1 MFCLASQ
8 LSAKRIPLG
17 TYHSVFA
24 SLFGEARVTVP
35 GKRTSTGALKSSS
48 TVDMNVPRD
57 KETALYYLTA
67 HSECDPKGKGVE
79 TLMFSYILDDKNV
92 LDAFVAN
99 AKIVET
105 YEERRKFL
113 ADLKKNGV
121 MKTPQLAGIDPKLLP
136 PDFR

>member
-1 MFCLASQ
+1 
-8 LSAKRIPLG
+8 
-17 TYHSVFA
+17 
-24 SLFGEARVTVP
+24 VTVP
-35 GKRTSTGALKSSS
+35 RKRTSTGALKSSS

-67 HSECDPKGKGVE
+67 HSKCDPVE

-113 ADLKKNGV
+113 ADLKKKGAL
-121 MKTPQLAGIDPKLLP
+121 KIPQLVEIDPKELP